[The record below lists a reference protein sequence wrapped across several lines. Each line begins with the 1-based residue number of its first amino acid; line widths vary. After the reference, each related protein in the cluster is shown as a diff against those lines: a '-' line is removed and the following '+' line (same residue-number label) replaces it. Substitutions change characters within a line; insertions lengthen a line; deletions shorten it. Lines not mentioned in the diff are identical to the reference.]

1 MFIMV
6 RAMHAFNLII
16 LSQHSSKY
24 SREVKHGVWF
34 QTVIETNCDQWSK
47 EAAFFVQLDFL
58 PVVDCVVCGVLTRSL
73 IVFCSGLQF
82 SDNVLGKALVN
93 TICTFSSSGGVSSDS
108 VLICYAQFQLFV
120 LHNFF
125 LFKIPQRFQM
135 AWSSNPTPWW
145 KLLCLYVQS
154 SSFYFM

>member
-1 MFIMV
+1 MLLIQSFYHNIHPNIAERLNMEFDFKLLLKRIV
-6 RAMHAFNLII
+6 INDPRKLPSLSNLISC
-16 LSQHSSKY
+16 LLY
-24 SREVKHGVWF
+24 
-34 QTVIETNCDQWSK
+34 
-47 EAAFFVQLDFL
+47 
-58 PVVDCVVCGVLTRSL
+58 VVCGVLTRSL

-120 LHNFF
+120 LHNYF

-135 AWSSNPTPWW
+135 A
-145 KLLCLYVQS
+145 
-154 SSFYFM
+154 